1 MVTLTLDNK
10 KFVVI
15 EEKEFNKL
23 QLLAAQ
29 KSSPVKKF
37 TLAAGK
43 KNAYKIIDKLAKEK
57 H

>member
-43 KNAYKIIDKLAKEK
+43 KNAYKLIDKLAKEK